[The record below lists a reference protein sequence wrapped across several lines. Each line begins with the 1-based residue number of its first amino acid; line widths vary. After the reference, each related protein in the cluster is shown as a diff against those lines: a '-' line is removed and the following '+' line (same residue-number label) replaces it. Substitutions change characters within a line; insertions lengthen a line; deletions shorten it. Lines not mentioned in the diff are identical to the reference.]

1 MTQADIRLSTQE
13 RQQQAV
19 AVVTELVSEL
29 SPGEITTTDVARR
42 MGVTQGALFRHFP
55 SKDALWE
62 AVMQHVRRQ
71 MLARLQQIRAEQPDP
86 MATLQAMFLAHA
98 EFAALHPGV
107 PRMLFGQMQH
117 SGHGPAKRIAQE
129 LLREYR
135 AQLQQVLEQG
145 QQQQVLPAT
154 LDCEAAAW
162 LFIGTLQGL
171 VMQSLLA
178 GDTARIRRQA
188 PQLYAIF
195 ERGIRCH

>member
-86 MATLQAMFLAHA
+86 MATPWKIFRRPQNK
-98 EFAALHPGV
+98 P
-107 PRMLFGQMQH
+107 MLFPYSRSRSRGM
-117 SGHGPAKRIAQE
+117 
-129 LLREYR
+129 
-135 AQLQQVLEQG
+135 
-145 QQQQVLPAT
+145 
-154 LDCEAAAW
+154 
-162 LFIGTLQGL
+162 GL
-171 VMQSLLA
+171 
-178 GDTARIRRQA
+178 TAS
-188 PQLYAIF
+188 
-195 ERGIRCH
+195 